1 MKASLNY
8 GHTSI
13 ALDIPDKNYM
23 GTLSPKEISEVANP
37 DIEVRRALANPIG
50 SKKMKELVSSQD
62 KAVILASDITRPSP
76 SSTLLP
82 PIIKELN
89 EAGLSNDQIVIVF
102 GLGVHRKHTE
112 EEKKKLVGEEVYNQV
127 KCIDHDI
134 DNCVK
139 IGTTKRGNEVSV
151 FKEVLKSDFIIATGN
166 LEFHYFAAYSGGA
179 KAVAPGVCGRETIAN
194 NHKHFLDPKAKAGHI
209 KGNPVREEI
218 EEIGEMVGVDFI
230 VNAILNSHKKIV
242 KVVAGEVTK
251 AHREGTK
258 DINNMFRVEI
268 DDLADI
274 VITSPGGYPKDIDLY
289 QTHKAMENAS
299 LAVKKDGII
308 IVAGEC
314 RDGLGEGKF
323 AQALNGKLS
332 PQELIEE
339 LKKNFI
345 LGRHKASRVANIN
358 LNSEIYLVSNL
369 ADEIKKK
376 LFIKN
381 FNSLEEAF
389 SEAIKVQGQEAK
401 VLVMPYGGSTL
412 PNLKTNFR
420 QN

>member
-1 MKASLNY
+1 MKVSLNY
-8 GHTSI
+8 GHDSM
-13 ALDIPDKNYM
+13 ALDIPDENYM
-23 GTLSPKEISEVANP
+23 GTLSPKDTRETEDPIN
-37 DIEVRRALANPIG
+37 EVRRALANPID
-50 SKKMKELVSSQD
+50 SKKIKELVSSQD
-62 KAVILASDITRPSP
+62 KVVILASDITRPSP
-76 SSTLLP
+76 SSILLP
-82 PIIKELN
+82 PLLKELK
-89 EAGLSNDQIVIVF
+89 EAGLSNDQIMIVF
-102 GLGVHRKHTE
+102 GLGVHRKQSE
-112 EEKKKLVGEEVYNQV
+112 EEKMRLVGEGVYNQV

-139 IGTTKRGNEVSV
+139 IGTTKRGNDV
-151 FKEVLKSDFIIATGN
+151 FIFRDILKVDFIIATGN
-166 LEFHYFAAYSGGA
+166 LEFHYFAGYTGGA
-179 KAVAPGVCGRETIAN
+179 KAVAPGICSRKTIAN
-194 NHKHFLDPKAKAGHI
+194 NHKHFLEPGAKAGSL

-218 EEIGEMVGVDFI
+218 EEIGEMVGIDFM
-230 VNAILNSHKKIV
+230 VNAVLNSHKKLV

-258 DINNMFRVEI
+258 YINDMFRVEI
-268 DDLADI
+268 DELADI

-308 IVAGEC
+308 IVVGEC

-345 LGRHKASRVANIN
+345 LGRHKASRVAKIH
-358 LNSEIYLVSNL
+358 LDSEIYLVSNL
-369 ADEIKKK
+369 PNEIKKK

-389 SEAIKVQGQEAK
+389 SEAIKVQGENAK
-401 VLVMPYGGSTL
+401 VLVMPYGSSTL
-412 PNLKTNFR
+412 PVFKG
-420 QN
+420 

>member
-1 MKASLNY
+1 MKVSLNY

-50 SKKMKELVSSQD
+50 SKKLKELASSQD
-62 KAVILASDITRPSP
+62 KVIILASDVSRPSP
-76 SSTLLP
+76 SSILLP
-82 PIIKELN
+82 PILKELN
-89 EAGLSNDQIVIVF
+89 EAGLSNGQITIVF
-102 GLGVHRKHTE
+102 GLGVHRKQTE
-112 EEKKKLVGEEVYNQV
+112 EEKKRLVGEEVYNQV

-139 IGTTKRGNEVSV
+139 IGITKRGNEVSV

-166 LEFHYFAAYSGGA
+166 LEFHYFAGYTGGA
-179 KAVAPGVCGRETIAN
+179 KAVAPGICSRKTIAD
-194 NHKHFLDPKAKAGHI
+194 NHKHFLDFGAKAGKI
-209 KGNPVREEI
+209 EDNPIREEI
-218 EEIGEMVGVDFI
+218 EEIGEMVGINFM
-230 VNAILNSHKKIV
+230 VNAVLNSHKKLV
-242 KVVAGEVTK
+242 KVVAGEVTN

-258 DINNMFRVEI
+258 YINDMFRVEVEE
-268 DDLADI
+268 LADI

-323 AQALNGKLS
+323 GQALNGKLS

-339 LKKNFI
+339 LKNNFI
-345 LGRHKASRVANIN
+345 LGRHKASRIANIN

-376 LFIKN
+376 LFFKN
-381 FNSLEEAF
+381 YNSLEEAF
-389 SEAIKVQGQEAK
+389 LNALKIQGEKAK

-412 PNLKTNFR
+412 PVLEYKKSI
-420 QN
+420 